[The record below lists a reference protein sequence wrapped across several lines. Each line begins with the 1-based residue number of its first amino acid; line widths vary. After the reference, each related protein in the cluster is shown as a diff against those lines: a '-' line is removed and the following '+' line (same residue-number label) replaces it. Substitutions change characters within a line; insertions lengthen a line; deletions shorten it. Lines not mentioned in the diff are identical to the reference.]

1 MQRPLVALVLAGGV
15 GTRLYPASRSHRPKQ
30 FLHFGGDD
38 SLLARTVDR
47 VGFADEVYVSTQPAF
62 ADEVR
67 DHAPRAGVIVEPV
80 ARDTGP
86 ALVHAAT
93 RIREQVG
100 ECVVL
105 ALPSDHLVEG
115 SFAEAAHRGARVAV
129 ETEGVV
135 TFGIEPTRP
144 ATEYGYIR
152 PGTDHSG
159 YFSVDQFVEKPTE
172 SRARSFHDRGFY
184 WNSGMFAFTPA
195 ALVRCA
201 RDSSLAPLVAALSAG
216 EPERGFDAVEPV
228 SVDRAIME
236 RTDDAYVVPAAL
248 EGDDLGSWDAPR
260 RVGKLDE
267 DGSAVLSEG
276 LLLDATGNVVASDGA
291 HVSLVGV
298 SGLVVAAY
306 DDRVLVV
313 PVEEAQRVR
322 EVVGT
327 LQSHD
332 RF

>member
-1 MQRPLVALVLAGGV
+1 MQQPLVALVLAGGV

-30 FLHFGGDD
+30 FLRFGGDG

-47 VGFADEVYVSTQPAF
+47 VGFVDEVYVSTRPAF
-62 ADEVR
+62 ADQVR

-86 ALVHAAT
+86 AIVHAAT

-152 PGTDHSG
+152 PGTDYSG
-159 YFSVDQFVEKPTE
+159 YFDVDEFVEKPAE
-172 SRARSFHDRGFY
+172 SRAREFVDRGFY
-184 WNSGMFAFTPA
+184 WNAGMFAFTPA
-195 ALVRCA
+195 TLLRCA
-201 RDSSLAPLVAALSAG
+201 RNSPLAPLVDALSAG
-216 EPERGFDAVEPV
+216 EPERGFDAVDTV

-248 EGDDLGSWDAPR
+248 EWDDLGSWDALR
-260 RVGKLDE
+260 RVGELD
-267 DGSAVLSEG
+267 DGGNAVLGEG
-276 LLLDATGNVVASDGA
+276 LLLDASGNVVASDGA
-291 HVSLVGV
+291 HVSVVGV
-298 SGLVVAAY
+298 SDLVVAAY

-313 PVEEAQRVR
+313 PVEQAQRVR
-322 EVVGT
+322 EVVDT
-327 LQSHD
+327 LQSD
-332 RF
+332 GRF

>member
-38 SLLARTVDR
+38 SLLAGTVDR
-47 VGFADEVYVSTQPAF
+47 VGFADEVYVSTRPAF
-62 ADEVR
+62 ADAVR

-86 ALVHAAT
+86 ALVNAAHH
-93 RIREQVG
+93 IREQIG

-115 SFAEAAHRGARVAV
+115 PFAEAARRGARVAV

-135 TFGIEPTRP
+135 AFGIEPTRP

-152 PGTDHSG
+152 PGTDHSE

-172 SRARSFHDRGFY
+172 SLAREFLDRGFY
-184 WNSGMFAFTPA
+184 WNAGMFAFTPST
-195 ALVRCA
+195 LLRCA
-201 RDSSLAPLVAALSAG
+201 RDSPLAPLADALAAG
-216 EPERGFDAVEPV
+216 EPERGFDATDPV

-248 EGDDLGSWDAPR
+248 EWDDLGSWDALR
-260 RVGKLDE
+260 RVGELDG
-267 DGSAVLSEG
+267 DGNAVLGEG
-276 LLLDATGNVVASDGA
+276 QLIDATGNVVASDGA
-291 HVSLVGV
+291 HVNVIGV
-298 SGLVVAAY
+298 SDLVVAAY

-313 PVEEAQRVR
+313 PVEQAQRVR
-322 EVVGT
+322 EVVHR
-327 LQSHD
+327 LQSEG